1 MLPTTIE
8 SGFED
13 PVWVPIPALNDG
25 QEPVAELLLKPYSHG
40 DLAEV
45 QETFNICRRCDGI
58 GQVSEIAAA
67 GESPTK
73 ITCPLCSGRS
83 TGKSGLDLDV
93 RLAIG
98 TRIIKGGRSLLGVD
112 PQTGVTRPI
121 TWSDKVRDGICHTL
135 PTFYLVIGEAL
146 RLGAQQDAVKK
157 DSPIQPPADSP
168 MASEA
173 AGAMG

>member
-13 PVWVPIPALNDG
+13 PVWVPIPAVNDG
-25 QEPVAELLLKPYSHG
+25 QEPVAEILLKPYSHG

-45 QETFNICRRCDGI
+45 QETFGICRRCDGL
-58 GQVSEIAAA
+58 GQITEFTP
-67 GESPTK
+67 GDPTPHK
-73 ITCPLCSGRS
+73 VPCPLCAGKS

-98 TRIIKGGRSLLGVD
+98 TRIIKGGRNLLGVD
-112 PQTGVTRPI
+112 PQTGATRPI

-146 RLGAQQDAVKK
+146 RLGSQQDAVKK
-157 DSPIQPPADSP
+157 GSPIQPPADSP
-168 MASEA
+168 TA
-173 AGAMG
+173 AGAVGALD